1 MQKYVDDDGDEINE
15 SEFRDSFS
23 KGAGGSWDFDG
34 EHGGDFSVK
43 ISPTPVAK
51 SDEFDAGTVMISLG
65 GLRPG
70 TVAPRSPGSSKR
82 TRSNFGA
89 TLAKRSL
96 QPPRRPFPAMPPRAP
111 AGAPAAPAWA
121 PPAPD
126 GP

>member
-51 SDEFDAGTVMISLG
+51 SDEFDARSYCNDQPGWASAWNG
-65 GLRPG
+65 GSPVTWLFQTNQEQLRSHFG
-70 TVAPRSPGSSKR
+70 KALEDADSSGRLQAHVAESS
-82 TRSNFGA
+82 G
-89 TLAKRSL
+89 
-96 QPPRRPFPAMPPRAP
+96 RALRK
-111 AGAPAAPAWA
+111 
-121 PPAPD
+121 
-126 GP
+126 